1 MTDAKQRIAILGG
14 GVGAIATAFQLTEE
28 PDFRE
33 RFDVTI
39 YQLGHRLGGK
49 GASGRGP
56 SGRIE
61 EHGLHVWLGFYDNA
75 FRIIRKAY
83 DELTPGGASQP
94 IQDGVFSSWLQAF
107 RKHSQVAVFDRTEAG
122 TWDPWLIRFPEDQ
135 FTPGEATATPS
146 LWELTVRMIEWMADA
161 AKHGG
166 LRSLFESEAPET
178 NAGLAGELTRLVD
191 ELELGVNVVANSA
204 GLATLQALALLV
216 RSLPPLALRGGGAAR
231 DGIVRL
237 LETLRSWIVRE
248 IGRRSPVEQRLLITL
263 DMGAAIARG
272 LVSEGVFDGKPLR
285 ALDDDF
291 RAWLLR
297 YGALPETGSLA
308 TNPLLRALYDF
319 VFAFDG
325 GDGARLDATA
335 NFETGCAIRTIFR
348 MLLTYRGA
356 IFWKMNAG
364 MGDTIFTPLYKVLKQ
379 RGVRFEFFSRVDQL
393 QLSADGRR
401 IEAIEIT
408 RQATPTEAEYDPLV
422 RIAGLDCW
430 PATPKYPLLREGRAL
445 EAQGVDL
452 ECFWSGWPGVG
463 KLVLRRGVP
472 DVGPDR
478 RGFDRVVFGLSLG
491 SVPFVCPQLM
501 AADSR
506 WRDMVE
512 HVKTVATMGVQWWLR
527 PELAGLGWRGPSVIS
542 TAFAEPLDTWADM
555 THLLPREVWPAAQ
568 PGSIA
573 YFCGALTQGD
583 VDPAAIDTPL
593 RALHAVGEA
602 ESKLSRD
609 LRALWPAAFDAAGN
623 FDEKLI
629 LDRFLR
635 ANVDPSERY
644 VMSVAKSGKY
654 RLRPDASG
662 FENLALAGDWTDNGF
677 NAGCVEAA
685 VMSGIQAANTLCGR
699 DIWTGVVGRE
709 LL

>member
-1 MTDAKQRIAILGG
+1 MRERIAILGG
-14 GVGAIATAFQLTEE
+14 GVGAITTAFQLTEE
-28 PDFRE
+28 PDFAE
-33 RFDVTI
+33 RFEVTI

-56 SGRIE
+56 AGRIE

-94 IQDGVFSSWLQAF
+94 IQDGVFSSWQHAF
-107 RKHSQVAVFDRTEAG
+107 RKHSQVSVFDRSDAG
-122 TWDPWLIRFPEDQ
+122 TWEPWLIRFPEDQ
-135 FTPGEATATPS
+135 FTPGDARATPD

-161 AKHGG
+161 AKHGAAS
-166 LRSLFESEAPET
+166 SLFQSEAPET
-178 NAGLAGELTRLVD
+178 RAGLAGELTRLVD
-191 ELELGVNVVANSA
+191 ELQLSVNVLASSA
-204 GLATLQALALLV
+204 GLAALQALALLA
-216 RSLPPLALRGGGAAR
+216 RSVPPRALRGGGVAR
-231 DGIVRL
+231 DRIVQL
-237 LETLRSWIVRE
+237 LEALRSWIVRE
-248 IGRRSPVEQRLLITL
+248 IGRRSPAERRLLITL

-272 LVSEGVFDGKPLR
+272 LVVEGVFGGKPLR

-291 RAWLLR
+291 RAWLVR
-297 YGALPETGSLA
+297 QGALHETGSLA

-325 GDGARLDATA
+325 GDASRLDATA

-364 MGDTIFTPLYKVLKQ
+364 MGDTVFTPLYKLLKR

-393 QLSADGRR
+393 RLSPDGRR

-422 RIAGLDCW
+422 RVAGLDCW
-430 PATPKYPLLREGRAL
+430 PATPKYALLREGRAL

-452 ECFWSGWPGVG
+452 ESFWSGWPGAG
-463 KLVLRRGVP
+463 KLVIRRGVP

-478 RGFDRVVFGLSLG
+478 RGFDRVVLGLSLG
-491 SVPFVCPQLM
+491 SVPFVCSQLM
-501 AADSR
+501 AAEPR
-506 WRDMVE
+506 WRDMVQ

-527 PELAGLGWRGPSVIS
+527 PDLAALGWRGPSVIS

-555 THLLPREVWPAAQ
+555 THLLPREVWPGVQ
-568 PGSIA
+568 PGSVA
-573 YFCGALTQGD
+573 YFCGALAAAEPDQ
-583 VDPAAIDTPL
+583 AAIDTPL
-593 RALHAVGEA
+593 RALQSVGQAEA
-602 ESKLSRD
+602 TLSRD
-609 LRALWPAAFDAAGN
+609 LRALWPRAFDAAGN
-623 FDEKLI
+623 FDQSL
-629 LDRFLR
+629 LVDRFRR

-644 VMSVAKSGKY
+644 VMSVANSGKY
-654 RLRPDASG
+654 RLRPDDSG
-662 FENLALAGDWTDNGF
+662 IENLIITGDWTDNGF

-685 VMSGIQAANTLCGR
+685 AMSGIQAANTICGR
-699 DIWTGVVGRE
+699 DLWANIVGRE